1 MKEQELLIPCN
12 SPCNTPILGM
22 KKSND
27 KWRLVEDLQIVN
39 ETVVPFPPMVP
50 NPYTL
55 LPEIPEQAK
64 YFPVIDLKDAFYSIP
79 LAEESHFLF
88 AFEDPTQPASFNL
101 DSFAPGALWHLS
113 LKWTELD
120 RGYTKL

>member
-1 MKEQELLIPCN
+1 
-12 SPCNTPILGM
+12 M

-50 NPYTL
+50 NPYIL

-64 YFPVIDLKDAFYSIP
+64 YFPVIDLKDAFYTFGRRKP
-79 LAEESHFLF
+79 LFICF
-88 AFEDPTQPASFNL
+88 
-101 DSFAPGALWHLS
+101 
-113 LKWTELD
+113 
-120 RGYTKL
+120 